1 MESIHSAGF
10 GSSVWKKLQEKEL
23 KCSLSSV
30 ASMASNQ
37 EGSQESE
44 SPSDLESYIDNLA
57 VERLNTYT
65 RSNDRRASSVKTI
78 HEGG

>member
-23 KCSLSSV
+23 KCSLSST
-30 ASMASNQ
+30 AGRAGT
-37 EGSQESE
+37 EESE

-65 RSNDRRASSVKTI
+65 RSNDRRASAVKTI

>member
-23 KCSLSSV
+23 KCSLSPVSSRV
-30 ASMASNQ
+30 DS
-37 EGSQESE
+37 ELE
-44 SPSDLESYIDNLA
+44 SPSDLECYIDTLS
-57 VERLNTYT
+57 EDRLNTYT
-65 RSNDRRASSVKTI
+65 RSNDRRASAVKSI

>member
-23 KCSLSSV
+23 NCSLSSA
-30 ASMASNQ
+30 ASRA
-37 EGSQESE
+37 GSGEAE
-44 SPSDLESYIDNLA
+44 TPSDLESYIENLSL
-57 VERLNTYT
+57 ERLNTYT
-65 RSNDRRASSVKTI
+65 RSKDRRASAVKTI

>member
-23 KCSLSSV
+23 KCSLSPV
-30 ASMASNQ
+30 NNRAGPGEM
-37 EGSQESE
+37 E
-44 SPSDLESYIDNLA
+44 SPSDLESYIENLT
-57 VERLNTYT
+57 EDRLNTYT
-65 RSNDRRASSVKTI
+65 RSNDRRASAVKTI